1 MSSIAFWETDVMF
14 FLLSET
20 YLYQNCICCLC
31 KSEKMQ
37 SREFDYFVGEDQQ
50 LRLSCH
56 YNLSKELVF
65 SSPGF
70 YEEIDDIGNWV
81 LISEQLIAVL
91 MKFSKNNLFVKD
103 CTHLWHLQV
112 TFGLC

>member
-1 MSSIAFWETDVMF
+1 
-14 FLLSET
+14 
-20 YLYQNCICCLC
+20 
-31 KSEKMQ
+31 MQ
-37 SREFDYFVGEDQQ
+37 SKEFDYFVREDQL
-50 LRLSCH
+50 LRLFCH
-56 YNLSKELVF
+56 YNLSKEPVF

-91 MKFSKNNLFVKD
+91 IKFSKKKIFMKEN

>member
-1 MSSIAFWETDVMF
+1 
-14 FLLSET
+14 
-20 YLYQNCICCLC
+20 
-31 KSEKMQ
+31 MQ
-37 SREFDYFVGEDQQ
+37 LRELIIFVGEDQ
-50 LRLSCH
+50 LLGLSCH
-56 YNLSKELVF
+56 YNLSKVPVF

-81 LISEQLIAVL
+81 SISEQLIAVL

>member
-1 MSSIAFWETDVMF
+1 MSCFFAFRNILVSELY
-14 FLLSET
+14 LL
-20 YLYQNCICCLC
+20 LV

-56 YNLSKELVF
+56 YNLLKELVF